1 MWNYGCEEGKK
12 NFRLRGNLRGN
23 LYSRK
28 VYKEACYQEH

>member
-1 MWNYGCEEGKK
+1 MDAEEGKK
-12 NFRLRGNLRGN
+12 NFRLRGTN